1 MATRFLLLVTAAVLL
16 ALAAPT
22 NGEVDLQALS
32 LEYGFAGEDEAP
44 VTLIES
50 GRDNATL
57 YRYLILDDYS
67 EAPEN
72 WSQPGFNDSNWS
84 FGGAPFGDRE

>member
-1 MATRFLLLVTAAVLL
+1 MATRSLLLVTAAVLL

-22 NGEVDLQALS
+22 DGEADLQALS
-32 LEYGFAGEDEAP
+32 LGYGFTEEADTP
-44 VTLIES
+44 VTLVVS

-57 YRYLILDDYS
+57 YRYLILDDIS

-72 WSQPGFNDSNWS
+72 
-84 FGGAPFGDRE
+84 